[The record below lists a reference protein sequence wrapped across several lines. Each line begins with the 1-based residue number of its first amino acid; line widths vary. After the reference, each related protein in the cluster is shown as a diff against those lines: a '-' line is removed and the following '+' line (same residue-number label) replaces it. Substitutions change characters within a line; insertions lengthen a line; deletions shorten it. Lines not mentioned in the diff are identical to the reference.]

1 MCPSYFFSQWEMCS
15 TSTDSFVA
23 GMAFSTGMT
32 CMPTPAPPGGTMQV
46 IFVSGRNDMRSK
58 NCAISGCPSTCCR
71 FMFISSAEPG
81 TKIGSVHC
89 LW

>member
-1 MCPSYFFSQWEMCS
+1 
-15 TSTDSFVA
+15 
-23 GMAFSTGMT
+23 
-32 CMPTPAPPGGTMQV
+32 MQV

-58 NCAISGCPSTCCR
+58 NCAISGCVSTCCR

-89 LW
+89 L